1 MTDEIEVK
9 LNEIKD
15 DVSERTAPLIDGVRR
30 LMLAAVGAV
39 AMTRDE
45 MEQFVNRMVDRG
57 EIAERDAKS
66 MISDVMSRR
75 KRDVEVATDEAE
87 ARVETRLE
95 QVLNRMNIP
104 SKRDIDELSDKIAQ
118 LSTRVE
124 ELKKSR
130 NQ

>member
-15 DVSERTAPLIDGVRR
+15 DVSERTAPLLDGVRR
-30 LMLAAVGAV
+30 LMLAAVGAL

-45 MEQFVNRMVDRG
+45 MEQFVTRLVDRG
-57 EIAERDAKS
+57 ELAERDAKT
-66 MISDVMSRR
+66 MVNDVMSRR
-75 KRDVEVATDEAE
+75 KQDVTLAADEAE

-118 LSTRVE
+118 LSVRVE

-130 NQ
+130 SQ

>member
-1 MTDEIEVK
+1 MSDEIEVK

-15 DVSERTAPLIDGVRR
+15 NVSERTAPLVDGVRR

-45 MEQFVNRMVDRG
+45 MEQFVTRLVDRG

-66 MISDVMSRR
+66 LVSDVMSRR
-75 KRDVEVATDEAE
+75 KRDVETAADEAE

-118 LSTRVE
+118 LSARVE

-130 NQ
+130 AQ

>member
-1 MTDEIEVK
+1 MTDEIEVR

-15 DVSERTAPLIDGVRR
+15 DAGERAAPLMDGVRR

-45 MEQFVNRMVDRG
+45 MEQFVSRLVDRG
-57 EIAERDAKS
+57 ELAERDARKLV
-66 MISDVMSRR
+66 SDVMSRR
-75 KRDVEVATDEAE
+75 KRDVEHVADDAE
-87 ARVETRLE
+87 ARVESRLE

-104 SKRDIDELSDKIAQ
+104 TKRDIDELSDKIAL
-118 LSTRVE
+118 LSSRVE

>member
-15 DVSERTAPLIDGVRR
+15 DVSERTAPLVDGVRR

-57 EIAERDAKS
+57 EIAERDAKT

-118 LSTRVE
+118 LSARVE

>member
-15 DVSERTAPLIDGVRR
+15 EVSERTAPLLDGVRR

-45 MEQFVNRMVDRG
+45 MEQFITRLVDRG
-57 EIAERDAKS
+57 EIAERDAKKLLN
-66 MISDVMSRR
+66 DVMARR
-75 KRDVEVATDEAE
+75 KREVGQVAEEAE
-87 ARVETRLE
+87 ARVESRLE

-104 SKRDIDELSDKIAQ
+104 TKRDIDELSNKIAL
-118 LSTRVE
+118 LSSRVE
-124 ELKKSR
+124 ELKKNR
-130 NQ
+130 GQ

>member
-15 DVSERTAPLIDGVRR
+15 EVSERTAPLLDGVRR

-45 MEQFVNRMVDRG
+45 MEQFITRLVDRG
-57 EIAERDAKS
+57 EIAERDAKKLLN
-66 MISDVMSRR
+66 DVMARR
-75 KRDVEVATDEAE
+75 KREVGQVADEAE
-87 ARVETRLE
+87 ARVESRLE

-104 SKRDIDELSDKIAQ
+104 TKRDIDELSNKIAL
-118 LSTRVE
+118 LSSRVE
-124 ELKKSR
+124 ELKKNR
-130 NQ
+130 GQ